1 MRIVVT
7 GAAGFIGSHVCE
19 QLVAAG
25 HDVVGLD
32 AFIPYYPREIKE
44 SNLTAL
50 RHEPRFR
57 FVESDLRD
65 ADPRDVVADCEAI
78 VHLAAMAGPA
88 SWDQFDRYV
97 SCNITGTQRLLEA
110 VRAVGDS
117 ERRRFIQISTSSV
130 YGTDARG
137 NEHSPLHPASPYGIT
152 KLAAEQL
159 AFAYHRAFGIPVLA
173 LRYFSIYG
181 PRQRP
186 DMAYNIFIRALLR
199 GEPITIFG
207 DGEQSR
213 GNTYI
218 DDCVAGTLLALTR
231 GRPGEAYNIGGGIPI
246 TLNEAIA
253 IIEQATGV
261 TADKR
266 YTTARTGDQ
275 RHTLA
280 DISKAQAELGYAPA
294 VGPVEGLRSQVEW
307 QRSTMEARRTN
318 VVNHR

>member
-1 MRIVVT
+1 MRILVT

-19 QLVAAG
+19 RLVEAS

-44 SNLTAL
+44 ANLTKL
-50 RHEPRFR
+50 REESRFQ
-57 FVESDLRD
+57 FVETDLRD
-65 ADPRDVVADCEAI
+65 GKLDNLVADCDAI
-78 VHLAAMAGPA
+78 LHLAAMAGPA

-110 VRAVGDS
+110 VRKVGDV

-130 YGTDARG
+130 YGIDARG
-137 NEHSPLHPASPYGIT
+137 NEDAPLHPASPYGIT

-159 AFAYHRAFGIPVLA
+159 AFAYQAAFGLPVLA

-199 GEPITIFG
+199 REPIVIFG

-231 GRPGEAYNIGGGIPI
+231 GTPGVAYNLGGGVPI
-246 TLNEAIA
+246 TLNAAIA
-253 IIEQATGV
+253 IIEEATGV
-261 TADKR
+261 TAERR
-266 YTTARTGDQ
+266 YTVARTGDQ

-280 DISKAQAELGYAPA
+280 DITRARAELGYEPH
-294 VGPVEGLRSQVEW
+294 VDPVAGLRAQVDW
-307 QRSTMEARRTN
+307 QRSIG
-318 VVNHR
+318 

>member
-1 MRIVVT
+1 LKLEATKTMRVLVT

-19 QLVAAG
+19 RLIADG

-44 SNLTAL
+44 ANLTAL
-50 RHEPRFR
+50 RDESRFA
-57 FVESDLRD
+57 FVETDLRD
-65 ADPRDVVADCEAI
+65 GDLRDLVADCDAI
-78 VHLAAMAGPA
+78 IHLAAMAGPA

-110 VRAVGDS
+110 VRTAGEL
-117 ERRRFIQISTSSV
+117 ERRRFVQISTSSV
-130 YGTDARG
+130 YGVEARG
-137 NEHSPLHPASPYGIT
+137 NEDSPLHPASPYGIT

-159 AFAYHRAFGIPVLA
+159 TFAYHRAFGLPVVA

-186 DMAYNIFIRALLR
+186 DMAYNIFIRSLLR
-199 GEPITIFG
+199 REPITIFG

-218 DDCVAGTLLALTR
+218 DDCVSGTLLALTR
-231 GRPGEAYNIGGGIPI
+231 GTPGEAYNIGGGVPI
-246 TLNEAIA
+246 TLNDAVA
-253 IIEQATGV
+253 IIEEATGV
-261 TADKR
+261 TAER
-266 YTTARTGDQ
+266 HYTTARTGDQ

-280 DISKAQAELGYAPA
+280 DISKARADLGYEPT
-294 VGPVEGLRSQVEW
+294 VGPVEGLRAQVDW
-307 QRSTMEARRTN
+307 QRSLEP
-318 VVNHR
+318 